1 MSLGSIILTCLGALL
16 LLFVLYILFA
26 RYYFNGG
33 FYRRYCDHITTTL
46 HGKTAIITG
55 GNAGIGKETAIDF
68 ARRGARVII
77 GCRNPKKATEAI
89 KVIQR
94 RSGSSNVVYIPLELS
109 DQDSVREFAKT
120 ILKQESRIDY
130 LINNAGIGKS
140 TKGHRTKEGYNM
152 VFAVNHFGHFLLTML
167 LLDRLKESAP
177 SRIVNVSSI
186 NHTRVKEG
194 DLYFTPKDAEGRI
207 YPGLREYDRSKLAN
221 VLFTKEL
228 ARQLEGSGVT
238 TYSLHPGAI
247 RTSIVDTIKETTQM
261 SLSMYWFIIVF
272 FWLMGSDERAGA
284 QTTIYCALE
293 ESITHL
299 SGCYF
304 DNCHVAKG
312 NKLADDNGLAK
323 KLWDVSCQAT
333 GL

>member
-1 MSLGSIILTCLGALL
+1 MTTEMSLGSIILTCLGVFL
-16 LLFVLYILFA
+16 LLFVLLILYA
-26 RYYFNGG
+26 GYYFNGG
-33 FYRRYCDHITTTL
+33 FYRRYCDHITATL

-77 GCRNPKKATEAI
+77 GCRNPKKATEAV
-89 KVIQR
+89 KEIQR
-94 RSGSSNVVYIPLELS
+94 RSLSSNVVYIPLELS

-140 TKGHRTKEGYNM
+140 AKGHRTKEGYNM

-167 LLDRLKESAP
+167 LLDRVKKCAP

-186 NHTRVKEG
+186 AYTFVKEG

-207 YPGLREYDRSKLAN
+207 YPGLREYARSKLAN

-228 ARQLEGSGVT
+228 ARQLKGSGVT

-247 RTSIVDTIKETTQM
+247 KSSIIEKVKATNQLSRIK
-261 SLSMYWFIIVF
+261 YWFYKGF
-272 FWLMGSDERAGA
+272 FW
-284 QTTIYCALE
+284 Q
-293 ESITHL
+293 
-299 SGCYF
+299 
-304 DNCHVAKG
+304 V
-312 NKLADDNGLAK
+312 
-323 KLWDVSCQAT
+323 
-333 GL
+333 

>member
-1 MSLGSIILTCLGALL
+1 MLNAIYAFFILL
-16 LLFVLYILFA
+16 VLAILYL
-26 RYYFNGG
+26 RYKLNGG

-46 HGKTAIITG
+46 YGKTVIITG

-77 GCRNPKKATEAI
+77 GCRNPKKATEAV
-89 KVIQR
+89 KEIQR
-94 RSGSSNVVYIPLELS
+94 RSGNSNVVYIPLELS
-109 DQDSVREFAKT
+109 DQDSIREFAKT

-130 LINNAGIGKS
+130 LINNAGIAKAA
-140 TKGHRTKEGYNM
+140 KGHRTKEGYNM

-177 SRIVNVSSI
+177 SRIVNISSVV
-186 NHTRVKEG
+186 HAFVKEG
-194 DLYFTPKDAEGRI
+194 DLHFTPKDAEGRI
-207 YPGLREYDRSKLAN
+207 YPGLREYRRSKLAN

-247 RTSIVDTIKETTQM
+247 MSSIIETSKETTQM
-261 SLSMYWFIIVF
+261 SLLMYWYNAGL
-272 FWLMGSDERAGA
+272 FWLISSDERAGA

-299 SGCYF
+299 SGRYF
-304 DNCHVAKG
+304 DNCRVAKES
-312 NKLADDNGLAK
+312 KLAHDDGLAK